1 MLRLPCYAALV
12 VCSRLNCWT
21 QREEVRMIKRYSF
34 LAITTAFVILLVTGC
49 ITPGKMNE
57 IMSSWV
63 GDNANNLIASWG
75 PPQQVMP
82 DGSGGQILIYLQD
95 RQSTSPGYST
105 TTSSASANAWGNY
118 NYATATG
125 YGTSNTVTTPPKT
138 DRWTVSRS
146 FWVDKDGRIYRWAWK
161 GL

>member
-1 MLRLPCYAALV
+1 MTERRSAL
-12 VCSRLNCWT
+12 
-21 QREEVRMIKRYSF
+21 
-34 LAITTAFVILLVTGC
+34 LAIATAFAILLVAGC
-49 ITPGKMNE
+49 MTPGKMNE

-63 GDNANNLIASWG
+63 GDECQQLDRITRG

-95 RQSTSPGYST
+95 REYTSPGHST
-105 TTSSASANAWGNY
+105 TTSTTTANAWGNY

-125 YGTSNTVTTPPKT
+125 YGTSDTVTTPPKT
-138 DRWTVSRS
+138 ERWTVSRS